1 MGILCSW
8 LGAAPS
14 VMQAGS
20 LPKAFCFGTMAAGD
34 SNVPITCSAGTC
46 MDRLGG
52 YLFSRHGYKPGMPVP
67 TGGSRF
73 VVQCVDC
80 ILLSMVCLVGS
91 A

>member
-1 MGILCSW
+1 MGIFCSL
-8 LGAAPS
+8 LGAAHS
-14 VMQAGS
+14 VVQAGS

-34 SNVPITCSAGTC
+34 SNVPSTCSTGTC

-52 YLFSRHGYKPGMPVP
+52 YLLAGMFTNEECPVP
-67 TGGSRF
+67 AGGSRF

-80 ILLSMVCLVGS
+80 ILLSMVYLVGS